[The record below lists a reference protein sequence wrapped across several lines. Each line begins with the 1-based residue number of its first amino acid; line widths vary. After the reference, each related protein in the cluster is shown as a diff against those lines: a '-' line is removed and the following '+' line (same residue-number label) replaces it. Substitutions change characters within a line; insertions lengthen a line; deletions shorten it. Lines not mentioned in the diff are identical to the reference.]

1 MSPLRSPLRNPA
13 IVGGVSAES
22 EGGLVERGGS
32 GSRGAAI
39 GSSGT
44 SPVIGPESPAGRPV
58 IAAENSP
65 ESGSPGPSG
74 VASGDSAATESP
86 AIQERIGPLAPF
98 ASSTYRMFWAASLLS
113 NTGTWIHEIG
123 AGWLMS
129 TLDGSPQMVSAV
141 RTAMALPMIL
151 LALPA
156 GALSDRVDRR
166 RLMLVVQCWL
176 MAVATSLAVLSW
188 LDRISPYGLLAL
200 TFAMGIGTVLHVPT
214 WQASI
219 PEIVERRQLPQA
231 IALGSLSFN
240 LARSVGPAVGGLLI
254 AGFGIWAAFGVNA
267 MSFGFVLLA
276 VVCWRRTRRTAVPVD
291 SFTASM
297 RDGLALAFARGELR
311 WTLIRV
317 GLFVLPAS
325 SLWALLPLVA
335 RQQLAWDARGYGY
348 LVGAIG
354 LGAVLGA
361 AWLPRLRSR
370 FGPDTTILVAM
381 LLYAAGLAIISG
393 SNWRPMALTAAMLIG
408 AAWMTVL
415 TTLNSSAQFAIA
427 DEVRA
432 RGMACYLS
440 SMAVALA
447 IGGILWGW
455 VAAAQSPG
463 FALAGAACV
472 LVLAAPVAAGRVGK

>member
-1 MSPLRSPLRNPA
+1 MTPLRSPLRKPA
-13 IVGGVSAES
+13 TVGGLSAES
-22 EGGLVERGGS
+22 EGALTGRGGIS
-32 GSRGAAI
+32 L
-39 GSSGT
+39 SGT
-44 SPVIGPESPAGRPV
+44 SPVMRPESPAERPADV
-58 IAAENSP
+58 AENFPKSEP
-65 ESGSPGPSG
+65 EPGSAAPSG
-74 VASGDSAATESP
+74 IETGTDVRTGSTAA
-86 AIQERIGPLAPF
+86 QERIGPLAPF

-188 LDRISPYGLLAL
+188 LDRISPFGLLAL

-219 PEIVERRQLPQA
+219 PEIVERKQLPQA

-254 AGFGIWAAFGVNA
+254 AGIGIWAAFGVNA
-267 MSFGFVLLA
+267 LSFGFVLLA
-276 VVCWRRTRRTAVPVD
+276 VVCWRRTRQTTVPAD
-291 SFTASM
+291 TFIASM
-297 RDGLALAFARGELR
+297 RDGLTLAFAPGELR

-317 GLFVLPAS
+317 GLFVVPAS

-335 RQQLAWDARGYGY
+335 RQQLAWDASGYGY

-370 FGPDTTILVAM
+370 FGPDTTMLAAM
-381 LLYAAGLAIISG
+381 LLYAVGLAIISA
-393 SNWRPMALTAAMLIG
+393 SSWRPLSLSAAMMIG

-415 TTLNSSAQFAIA
+415 TTLNSSAQFALA

-440 SMAVALA
+440 SMAVAMAL
-447 IGGILWGW
+447 GGILWGW
-455 VAAAQSPG
+455 VAAAHSPG